1 MQRKKIEVDKPIKD
15 LETKEQR
22 FCSCV
27 FLANADRYRIRPGM
41 SKFEYCKNLFYPR
54 NAKLPPMMCWYT
66 EEYLNSLYDKVLLKF
81 AINRRI
87 KISPETK
94 RLLIQDII
102 RFFRI
107 VEEHYRNK
115 DMMARREMEA
125 QESEIEEP
133 REKKARETIA
143 EEAEETEAEETEA
156 EETEAEETE
165 AEETKARKTRTR
177 GTRTRGTRTR
187 GTRTRGTRAQE
198 TKQSVEEEQAYESE
212 LEERS

>member
-15 LETKEQR
+15 LETKEER

-143 EEAEETEAEETEA
+143 EEAEEIEAEEAEETEA
-156 EETEAEETE
+156 
-165 AEETKARKTRTR
+165 RKTRTR
-177 GTRTRGTRTR
+177 VTRTR

-198 TKQSVEEEQAYESE
+198 TKQSVEEEEAYESE